1 MVWEIGVLF
10 GKKQG
15 VPAAPECGK
24 IVFCKGLALLTLR
37 HRPVACAAAVH
48 AADAVC
54 PAANTLFLMLCM
66 CVWSRLAAKA
76 LLQEKFLF
84 IAEVFEYYSA
94 SVSTVDEFT
103 MLVRACPNP

>member
-1 MVWEIGVLF
+1 MGDRRVVWQETGSACST
-10 GKKQG
+10 GKWRSCF
-15 VPAAPECGK
+15 VRVRPSSLCDT
-24 IVFCKGLALLTLR
+24 ALL
-37 HRPVACAAAVH
+37 PVLLLAMLCAVCAAC
-48 AADAVC
+48 VC
-54 PAANTLFLMLCM
+54 SHP
-66 CVWSRLAAKA
+66 AAKA

>member
-1 MVWEIGVLF
+1 MLL

-15 VPAAPECGK
+15 VPAAPECGT
-24 IVFCKGLALLTLR
+24 ITVCKGSAFLALY
-37 HRPVACAAAVH
+37 HRPVACAAAVD

-54 PAANTLFLMLCM
+54 PAAKPLVFVLCM
-66 CVWSRLAAKA
+66 CVWSRLTAKA

>member
-1 MVWEIGVLF
+1 VL
-10 GKKQG
+10 
-15 VPAAPECGK
+15 
-24 IVFCKGLALLTLR
+24 LLLMLR
-37 HRPVACAAAVH
+37 SVCAVCAAC
-48 AADAVC
+48 VC
-54 PAANTLFLMLCM
+54 SHP
-66 CVWSRLAAKA
+66 AAKA

>member
-1 MVWEIGVLF
+1 
-10 GKKQG
+10 
-15 VPAAPECGK
+15 
-24 IVFCKGLALLTLR
+24 
-37 HRPVACAAAVH
+37 
-48 AADAVC
+48 
-54 PAANTLFLMLCM
+54 M
-66 CVWSRLAAKA
+66 CVWSRLTAKA

>member
-1 MVWEIGVLF
+1 VGDRRVVRQETGSVCST
-10 GKKQG
+10 GKWRSCFARAR
-15 VPAAPECGK
+15 PSSLCDT
-24 IVFCKGLALLTLR
+24 ALLPVLLLLMLR
-37 HRPVACAAAVH
+37 SVCAVCAAC
-48 AADAVC
+48 VC
-54 PAANTLFLMLCM
+54 
-66 CVWSRLAAKA
+66 SRPAAKA